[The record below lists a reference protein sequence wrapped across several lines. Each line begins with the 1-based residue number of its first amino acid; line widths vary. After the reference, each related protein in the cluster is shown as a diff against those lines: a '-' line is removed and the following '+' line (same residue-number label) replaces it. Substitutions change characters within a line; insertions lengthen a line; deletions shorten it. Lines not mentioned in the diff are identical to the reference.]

1 VLKAQAY
8 DRFLVSLFA
17 PAACRE
23 ALWALHAFNLELGRV
38 RHAVREPLLGRIRLQ
53 WWREAIDDVYR
64 GAPAS
69 EPVSQAIAA
78 SLPAHRLSRELLQ
91 AIIDSHEADLC
102 DPPAPERTDILLFR
116 LRANTVPLVN
126 VALDI
131 LGVDHPATVQ
141 AAHSIGLAAAVAERI
156 RVAPVQVQQNRPAPL
171 PALPQHP
178 QADTTAELA
187 GHAAGYLQQ
196 ARSAEVIFNR
206 HSRAIL
212 LPATLTADYLA
223 RLSKSSYRVEDV
235 PDARRQPAVMIKLAL
250 HAALRRY

>member
-1 VLKAQAY
+1 MLKAQAY

-23 ALWALHAFNLELGRV
+23 ALWALQAFNLELGRV
-38 RHAVREPLLGRIRLQ
+38 CHSVREPLLGRIRLQ

-64 GAPAS
+64 GAATR

-78 SLPAHRLSRELLQ
+78 SLPMHRLSRELLQ
-91 AIIDSHEADLC
+91 EIIDSHEAGLC
-102 DPPAPERTDILLFR
+102 DPPAPESTGSLLLR
-116 LRANTVPLVN
+116 LRANTAPLVN

-156 RVAPVQVQQNRPAPL
+156 RGAPVQVQQNQPSPL
-171 PALPQHP
+171 PVRPQHA
-178 QADTTAELA
+178 QAETTAELA
-187 GHAAGYLQQ
+187 GHAAEYLQQ
-196 ARSAEVIFNR
+196 ARSAKVIFNR

-212 LPATLTADYLA
+212 LPATLTGDYLA
-223 RLSKSSYRVEDV
+223 RLSKSSYRVQDV